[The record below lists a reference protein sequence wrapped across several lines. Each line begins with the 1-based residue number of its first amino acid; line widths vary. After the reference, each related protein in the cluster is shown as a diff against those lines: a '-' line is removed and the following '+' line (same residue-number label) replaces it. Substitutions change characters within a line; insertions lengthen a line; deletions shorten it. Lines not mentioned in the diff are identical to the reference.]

1 MSPHIPYENSGAPPT
16 GVTYG
21 DECYAIQRLA
31 SVDAVFVERVT
42 PPGPK
47 FSIPMKMLAEGTDLP
62 TVYRTLLKQDKNAE

>member
-1 MSPHIPYENSGAPPT
+1 MNLHFSEENSEAPPT
-16 GVTYG
+16 GVAYG
-21 DECYAIQRLA
+21 DECYAIERIA
-31 SVDAVFVERVT
+31 AVDAVFVERVT